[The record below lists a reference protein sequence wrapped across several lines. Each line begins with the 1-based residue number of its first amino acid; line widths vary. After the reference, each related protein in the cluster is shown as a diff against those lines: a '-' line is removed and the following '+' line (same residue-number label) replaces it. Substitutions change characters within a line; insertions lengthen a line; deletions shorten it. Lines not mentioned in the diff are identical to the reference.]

1 MDAFHP
7 IAAAERSSLRLC
19 VERHEVADAC
29 REALVSF
36 FADVAPSGSARAIAA
51 WLAGPY
57 ANAVLPTTRF
67 DIPSGRVD
75 RGRLL
80 DVIDAARTEVA
91 FTMRSLV
98 SEEVGMHFSMHAAT
112 SGWVVQFS
120 DLRGN
125 AGFMPIDLAKMRL
138 RDRVLSLMAA
148 DYMARSVSYARDL
161 HVCDTCDVPDF
172 HAHEGERGCRLCD
185 RTSGV
190 DFPRQSEK
198 VARSSKT
205 NNVRPLRRARVA

>member
-7 IAAAERSSLRLC
+7 ITAAQNSSLRLC

-29 REALVSF
+29 RKAVVAF

-51 WLAGPY
+51 WLVGPY

-67 DIPSGRVD
+67 DFPPGRVD
-75 RGRLL
+75 RGRLT
-80 DVIDAARTEVA
+80 DVIDGTRVEAG

-98 SEEVGMHFSMHAAT
+98 SREVGMHLSMNAAT

-125 AGFMPIDLAKMRL
+125 VGFIPVDLPKMRL
-138 RDRVLSLMAA
+138 RDRVLSLISA
-148 DYMARSVSYARDL
+148 DYMARPDSYAIDL

-172 HAHEGERGCRLCD
+172 TAQSGERSCRLCD

-190 DFPRQSEK
+190 EFAQHIDK
-198 VARSSKT
+198 KSKGAT
-205 NNVRPLRRARVA
+205 VTAIGHKRVA